1 MKALLPIIFVIW
13 IYLLTVFRRTKLV
26 AYHYIW
32 GSIGIFLILITL
44 SNPFWVWELTQMIT
58 GLVGSI
64 SHSLNWGQSF
74 IEYGGLFIYNQ
85 NSSVFLTIDYECSGI
100 IEIIAL
106 LSLLIFFPTYSRKE
120 KLLYS
125 LLGSLFIIFANIVR
139 LMTVITIVHFG
150 GSQSFFL
157 AHSIIGRI
165 IFYIL
170 TIIVYYYIFT
180 FKQLDK
186 DSYKKIMMKLRKQ
199 R

>member
-1 MKALLPIIFVIW
+1 MKALLPIIFVVW
-13 IYLLTVFRRTKLV
+13 LYLLTVFRRTNLK
-26 AYHYIW
+26 AFYYIW
-32 GSIGIFLILITL
+32 GSIGIFFILITL

-64 SHSLNWGQSF
+64 SHCLNLGQSF
-74 IEYGGLFIYNQ
+74 TKYGALFIYNQ
-85 NSSVFLTIDYECSGI
+85 NSSVFLTIDYECSGV

-150 GSQSFFL
+150 GSQSYFL

-180 FKQLDK
+180 FKQIDK
-186 DSYKKIMMKLRKQ
+186 SSYKKIMMKLRKQ